1 MQHYLKSKTIIIV
14 AFGLDEFMCVSHSE
28 IAKEMWDTV
37 YVTHEGIFEVNRQRL
52 NTLTY
57 KYKLFKMKHEVT
69 IYDKQKDIYSYRES
83 HENFGGN
90 FQNEEFIVKFLI
102 CLNCSWKPKG
112 TAICKSKN
120 LSFMELATLFI
131 KVREHEMELERL
143 ECDKKKRKNNAQKV
157 TNTLD
162 MKLGNEYNESNEDM

>member
-1 MQHYLKSKTIIIV
+1 
-14 AFGLDEFMCVSHSE
+14 
-28 IAKEMWDTV
+28 
-37 YVTHEGIFEVNRQRL
+37 
-52 NTLTY
+52 
-57 KYKLFKMKHEVT
+57 MKHEET
-69 IYDKQKDIYSYRES
+69 IYDKQKIFIHIVNHMRTL
-83 HENFGGN
+83 GGN
-90 FQNEEFIVKFLI
+90 FQNEEFIVKVLI

-120 LSFMELATLFI
+120 LSSMEFATLFI